1 MMSEVVIPFT
11 VLTAVILGSVGY
23 GITKNR
29 VDTAH
34 DRIDA
39 LDRRVTNTLAALEVK
54 LDTVIRLA
62 ERIDERTQRHSN
74 DG

>member
-1 MMSEVVIPFT
+1 MVEYLIPAS
-11 VLTAVILGSVGY
+11 VLVSIILGSVGY
-23 GITKNR
+23 GITKNK
-29 VDTAH
+29 VDMAH

-62 ERIDERTQRHSN
+62 ERIDERTGRER
-74 DG
+74 GE

>member
-1 MMSEVVIPFT
+1 MVEYLIPAS
-11 VLTAVILGSVGY
+11 VLVSIILGSVGY
-23 GITKNR
+23 GITKNK
-29 VDTAH
+29 VDMAH

-62 ERIDERTQRHSN
+62 ERIDERTRRTAN
-74 DG
+74 DD

>member
-1 MMSEVVIPFT
+1 MSEFVIPIS
-11 VLTAVILGSVGY
+11 VLASIILGSVGY

-39 LDRRVTNTLAALEVK
+39 LDRRVTNTLAALEIK

-62 ERIDERTQRHSN
+62 ERIDERTSRN

>member
-1 MMSEVVIPFT
+1 MSEFVIPIS
-11 VLTAVILGSVGY
+11 VLASIILASIGY
-23 GITKNR
+23 GVTKNK
-29 VDTAH
+29 VDMAH

-62 ERIDERTQRHSN
+62 ERIDERTSRN
-74 DG
+74 DD

>member
-1 MMSEVVIPFT
+1 MKDIAFFGSLIAMAI
-11 VLTAVILGSVGY
+11 TAAFGY

-39 LDRRVTNTLAALEVK
+39 LDRRVSGLLATLEVK
-54 LDTVIRLA
+54 LDQVIRLA
-62 ERIDERTQRHSN
+62 ERIDERTSRER
-74 DG
+74 GE

>member
-1 MMSEVVIPFT
+1 MSDIVIPMSVFFT
-11 VLTAVILGSVGY
+11 VVLASIGY
-23 GITKNR
+23 GVTKNR

-39 LDRRVTNTLAALEVK
+39 LDKRVTNTLAGLEVK

-62 ERIDERTQRHSN
+62 ERIDERTRRTAN
-74 DG
+74 DD

>member
-1 MMSEVVIPFT
+1 MVEYLIPAS
-11 VLTAVILGSVGY
+11 VLVSIILGSVGY
-23 GITKNR
+23 GITKNK
-29 VDTAH
+29 VDMAH

-62 ERIDERTQRHSN
+62 ERIDERTSRN
-74 DG
+74 DD

>member
-1 MMSEVVIPFT
+1 MSDFVIPIG
-11 VLTAVILGSVGY
+11 VLVSIVLGSIGY
-23 GITKNR
+23 GITKNK
-29 VDTAH
+29 VDMAH

-62 ERIDERTQRHSN
+62 ERIDERTSRSDN
-74 DG
+74 

>member
-1 MMSEVVIPFT
+1 MSEFVIPIG
-11 VLTAVILGSVGY
+11 VLATIILGSVGY

-39 LDRRVTNTLAALEVK
+39 LDRRVTNTLAALEIK

-62 ERIDERTQRHSN
+62 ERIDERTSRN

>member
-1 MMSEVVIPFT
+1 MQPRDIAFFAGLIAMAIT
-11 VLTAVILGSVGY
+11 VAFGY

-39 LDRRVTNTLAALEVK
+39 LDKRVTALLATLEVK
-54 LDTVIRLA
+54 LDQVIRLA
-62 ERIDERTQRHSN
+62 ERIDERTSRER
-74 DG
+74 GE